1 MAWMCRV
8 CEDHMCGY
16 SEHAIIYIMVIT
28 GAINRAPTQ
37 RATVCSG
44 YELRDGHDM
53 IYSINIVE
61 TGDVFC
67 PFYNQWRVVQI

>member
-1 MAWMCRV
+1 MLCQHDGHGLNGRRLNK
-8 CEDHMCGY
+8 CGY
-16 SEHAIIYIMVIT
+16 NGRDKSGPYPT
-28 GAINRAPTQ
+28 RNRVP
-37 RATVCSG
+37 SG

-67 PFYNQWRVVQI
+67 PFYSQWRVVRI

>member
-1 MAWMCRV
+1 MRRSYVWV
-8 CEDHMCGY
+8 
-16 SEHAIIYIMVIT
+16 
-28 GAINRAPTQ
+28 Q
-37 RATVCSG
+37 RARDNIYYGYNGRDKSGPYPTRNRVPSG

>member
-1 MAWMCRV
+1 MGWMVEYERNGRN
-8 CEDHMCGY
+8 ELGPY
-16 SEHAIIYIMVIT
+16 
-28 GAINRAPTQ
+28 PT
-37 RATVCSG
+37 RN
-44 YELRDGHDM
+44 ELRDGHDM